1 MLMRTAVGAFLLAL
15 LALLP
20 LSASRRHTPEAL
32 AQTAAQAS
40 SEASSQA
47 AGLSDA
53 EFAAL
58 VARVSEPGGYFD
70 SDNLISNESSYLHVL
85 GAMRRLGVAGG
96 TYVGVGPDQNFSY
109 IAQIRPKI
117 AFIIDIRRDNLL
129 QHLLFKSLFEM
140 ARNRAEYLA
149 LLTGRAVP
157 NDVAKWNRR
166 PIADVVEL
174 VEKSSPD
181 PDQFET
187 TRAMVRAKVKKYGI
201 PVTPAEL
208 ETIGRIHQAFFDAGL
223 ELRFTSLGRA
233 PRPYYPTLRT
243 LLLEKDLTG
252 KQQTYLASEDDF
264 QFLKSLEGRNLVVPV
279 VGNLAGTHALREIGK
294 LTAERGDRL
303 SALYV
308 SNVEFYLMRE
318 GTFDGFAATVRGLP
332 HDTRSVIIRS
342 YFGGGF
348 YGPHP
353 QSVPGYFSTQ
363 LLQTVDSFVTE
374 SARGGYST
382 YMDLV
387 SKHNLSLK

>member
-1 MLMRTAVGAFLLAL
+1 MVTKTAVSAFLLAL
-15 LALLP
+15 VPLAAPREHARDVFAP
-20 LSASRRHTPEAL
+20 L
-32 AQTAAQAS
+32 AAQSVAQPAS
-40 SEASSQA
+40 
-47 AGLSDA
+47 LSDSA
-53 EFAAL
+53 FAAL

-85 GAMRRLGVAGG
+85 GTMRRLGVAGG

-157 NDVAKWNRR
+157 NDIAKWNRR
-166 PIADVVEL
+166 SIADVVEF

-187 TRAMVRAKVKKYGI
+187 TRAMVRAKVKKYGV
-201 PVTPAEL
+201 PVTPAEM
-208 ETIGRIHQAFFDAGL
+208 ETIGRIHQAFFDSGL

-233 PRPYYPTLRT
+233 PRPYYPTLKT
-243 LLLEKDLTG
+243 LLLEKDLSG

-264 QFLKSLEGRNLVVPV
+264 QFLKMLESRNLVIPV
-279 VGNLAGTHALREIGK
+279 VGNLAGNHALREIGK
-294 LTAERGDRL
+294 VTAERGDKL

-318 GTFDGFAATVRGLP
+318 ATFDAYAATVRALP

-363 LLQTVDSFVTE
+363 LLQTVDTFVSE

-387 SKHNLSLK
+387 SKHNVPLK

>member
-1 MLMRTAVGAFLLAL
+1 MLTKTAASAL
-15 LALLP
+15 LIALVP
-20 LSASRRHTPEAL
+20 LSAPGGRAGAL
-32 AQTAAQAS
+32 PAHASVQSAQSAA
-40 SEASSQA
+40 
-47 AGLSDA
+47 LSDS

-58 VARVSEPGGYFD
+58 AARISEPGGYFD

-85 GAMRRLGVAGG
+85 GAMRRIGVAGG
-96 TYVGVGPDQNFSY
+96 AYVGVGPDQNFSY

-129 QHLLFKSLFEM
+129 QHLLFKSLFDLS
-140 ARNRAEYLA
+140 RNRVEYLA

-157 NDVAKWNRR
+157 NDVAKLSRR
-166 PIADVVEL
+166 PITEVVEAI
-174 VEKSSPD
+174 EKSAPD

-187 TRAMVRAKVKKYGI
+187 TRTMVRAKVKKYGI

-252 KQQTYLASEDDF
+252 KQSTYLASEDDF
-264 QFLKSLEGRNLVVPV
+264 QFLKSLQARNLVIPV
-279 VGNLAGTHALREIGK
+279 VGNLAGAHALREIGK
-294 LTAERGDRL
+294 VMTERGDKL
-303 SALYV
+303 STLYV

-318 GTFDGFAATVRGLP
+318 ATFDAFAATVRTLP
-332 HDTRSVIIRS
+332 HDSKSVIVRS

-363 LLQTVDSFVTE
+363 LLQTVDTFVSE
-374 SARGGYST
+374 SSRGGYST

-387 SKHNLSLK
+387 SKHNLALR